1 MYDNI
6 DYSNLSLYGF
16 LVKLSESRMDLEA
29 LEYFG
34 KKFTYSSLINNI
46 DKTANALIVAGV
58 KKGDKVSIC
67 LPNTPEAVFSFYAIN
82 KIGAIANMIHPMSA
96 ENEIVHYLTVSES
109 DIIIGLDLVSNK
121 IAKAMEKT
129 NTKKLIVVSVKES
142 MPFFLG
148 IGYSIKSKKPD
159 IPLTATS
166 WKEFMAGASSVN
178 SDNLD
183 QVSGDDCAAILY
195 SGGTTGKPKGIMLSN
210 YNFNALAVLS
220 IEACRGL
227 KEGMRF
233 FAIMPIFHGF
243 GLGVGIHS
251 ALVLGGVAVILP
263 SFKASEFHKLLMKYR
278 PNLIAA
284 VPAIYESMI
293 KHKDFFAGKDLSFL
307 KVIISGGD
315 SLSLNT
321 KKKVDDLLK
330 SCNCDSE
337 VREGYGM
344 TESVTGSCLLPVG
357 ISKPGSCGFPYS
369 EMTYRIVDPKTN
381 EEVPTGEVGEIT
393 YTGPTIMI
401 GYLNDKEETDNTIKV
416 DEQGRRW
423 LHTGDIGYIDEDGFV
438 YFKQRLKRMIVSGGY
453 NIYPQ
458 IIENVIDSHP
468 DVLASAV
475 VGVPDTVM
483 GEICKAVIEF
493 KSQDVDKDKALA
505 EIKDACKQNVA
516 RYALPREYIAIEHM
530 PRTLVG
536 KIAYNELIE
545 MYKDKQN

>member
-1 MYDNI
+1 
-6 DYSNLSLYGF
+6 
-16 LVKLSESRMDLEA
+16 
-29 LEYFG
+29 
-34 KKFTYSSLINNI
+34 
-46 DKTANALIVAGV
+46 
-58 KKGDKVSIC
+58 
-67 LPNTPEAVFSFYAIN
+67 
-82 KIGAIANMIHPMSA
+82 
-96 ENEIVHYLTVSES
+96 
-109 DIIIGLDLVSNK
+109 
-121 IAKAMEKT
+121 
-129 NTKKLIVVSVKES
+129 
-142 MPFFLG
+142 
-148 IGYSIKSKKPD
+148 
-159 IPLTATS
+159 
-166 WKEFMAGASSVN
+166 
-178 SDNLD
+178 
-183 QVSGDDCAAILY
+183 
-195 SGGTTGKPKGIMLSN
+195 
-210 YNFNALAVLS
+210 
-220 IEACRGL
+220 
-227 KEGMRF
+227 
-233 FAIMPIFHGF
+233 
-243 GLGVGIHS
+243 
-251 ALVLGGVAVILP
+251 
-263 SFKASEFHKLLMKYR
+263 
-278 PNLIAA
+278 
-284 VPAIYESMI
+284 
-293 KHKDFFAGKDLSFL
+293 
-307 KVIISGGD
+307 
-315 SLSLNT
+315 
-321 KKKVDDLLK
+321 
-330 SCNCDSE
+330 
-337 VREGYGM
+337 M